1 MDIASDDCGD
11 AHLADV
17 PVLYW
22 SSSSQLFHFS
32 AVTPFFLCVCPL
44 VYILH
49 YCCIL
54 CLFFTRSHSHVSS
67 SQFVRNK
74 FRKGGKR
81 RRKRSP
87 SRQSATPAAVYI
99 RRYKK
104 KKRTYTVFSLA
115 AFAWKQLK
123 LCLWFF
129 VFSWCHGGRNFRL
142 RSCTF
147 PNFIFPSFL
156 KRCSVRDIR
165 ISFES
170 DKFAQ

>member
-32 AVTPFFLCVCPL
+32 AVTPFFCVCVL
-44 VYILH
+44 LCTFSTIAVY
-49 YCCIL
+49 C
-54 CLFFTRSHSHVSS
+54 VSS
-67 SQFVRNK
+67 LLVHTHTSPLLNSWETSSG
-74 FRKGGKR
+74 KGGKR

-147 PNFIFPSFL
+147 PNFIFPSYL